1 MLHRSGAL
9 LRKRILTLLGLTLGL
24 FGSPI
29 AQMAFA
35 GEPSVYKIEED
46 WELVVNEPDATN
58 NSPQITF
65 FMSPNHL
72 LDDSYFQL
80 QMNYHAAD
88 DYSSGGFHVAA
99 LMEDRAVD
107 ETRSATRKNL
117 TTDDDCIR
125 WTSVMAV
132 INQSTWYAVRD
143 GYGRDWGNFGGAG
156 YLVRMIPGNSV
167 NLANYRYQQSIENVD
182 IGFGKNRVSRVTL
195 KAVRRF
201 YTDGRVDVLAEN
213 QNLELENF

>member
-9 LRKRILTLLGLTLGL
+9 LRKPILALLGLTLGL

-65 FMSPNHL
+65 FMSSNHL

-88 DYSSGGFHVAA
+88 DYSSGV
-99 LMEDRAVD
+99 
-107 ETRSATRKNL
+107 
-117 TTDDDCIR
+117 
-125 WTSVMAV
+125 
-132 INQSTWYAVRD
+132 
-143 GYGRDWGNFGGAG
+143 
-156 YLVRMIPGNSV
+156 
-167 NLANYRYQQSIENVD
+167 
-182 IGFGKNRVSRVTL
+182 
-195 KAVRRF
+195 
-201 YTDGRVDVLAEN
+201 
-213 QNLELENF
+213 

>member
-1 MLHRSGAL
+1 
-9 LRKRILTLLGLTLGL
+9 
-24 FGSPI
+24 
-29 AQMAFA
+29 
-35 GEPSVYKIEED
+35 
-46 WELVVNEPDATN
+46 
-58 NSPQITF
+58 
-65 FMSPNHL
+65 
-72 LDDSYFQL
+72 
-80 QMNYHAAD
+80 
-88 DYSSGGFHVAA
+88 
-99 LMEDRAVD
+99 
-107 ETRSATRKNL
+107 
-117 TTDDDCIR
+117 
-125 WTSVMAV
+125 MAV

-201 YTDGRVDVLAEN
+201 YTDGRVEVLAEN

>member
-1 MLHRSGAL
+1 MLFP
-9 LRKRILTLLGLTLGL
+9 L
-24 FGSPI
+24 FLATGGTVERACARVSPCL
-29 AQMAFA
+29 ASP
-35 GEPSVYKIEED
+35 GEVQ
-46 WELVVNEPDATN
+46 N
-58 NSPQITF
+58 
-65 FMSPNHL
+65 
-72 LDDSYFQL
+72 
-80 QMNYHAAD
+80 
-88 DYSSGGFHVAA
+88 
-99 LMEDRAVD
+99 
-107 ETRSATRKNL
+107 
-117 TTDDDCIR
+117 C
-125 WTSVMAV
+125 TSVMAV

-201 YTDGRVDVLAEN
+201 YTDGRVEVLAEN